1 MWEEDNAIL
10 HDAQNGFRKGRT
22 TVDQITSLTSIIET
36 RKLKKESTFVVYI
49 DFKKA
54 YDAINRSKLF
64 TELKDLGITGKM
76 FNALRSLYDNVKC
89 CVKLNGF
96 HTD

>member
-1 MWEEDNAIL
+1 METQHKKKSIFAI
-10 HDAQNGFRKGRT
+10 
-22 TVDQITSLTSIIET
+22 
-36 RKLKKESTFVVYI
+36 FV

-54 YDAINRSKLF
+54 YDAIDRSKLF
-64 TELKDLGITGKM
+64 TELNKLGIEGKM
-76 FNALRSLYDNVKC
+76 FNALRSLYEDVKC